1 MEEIKKMRP
10 REYIKIRGAN
20 EHNLKNIDVDIPRNE
35 LVVLTGMSGS
45 GKSSLA
51 FDTIYAE
58 GQRRYME
65 SLSSYAR
72 QFLGQMEKPNVEKIE
87 GLSPAISIDQKSTNR
102 NPRSTVGTVT
112 EIYDYF
118 RLLYARIG
126 IPHCPNCGREI
137 SKQTVDQMVDQIM
150 ALPEGTRLQ
159 LLAPVVRGRKG
170 RHEKVL
176 DRARKSGYVRVRIDG
191 SLYELTEEISLEKNI
206 KHSIEIVVDRL
217 AVKPG
222 IERRLA
228 DSIEN
233 VLNLAENLLV
243 VDVIGGEPMTFSQ
256 SFSCPDCG
264 IGISEIEP
272 RSFSFNNPFGACP
285 ECSGLGYKMEFDIEL
300 MIPDPRMSINEGA
313 IAVTG
318 WQSCMDK
325 TSFTNALL
333 LALCKEYHFD
343 LDTPFQDYPE
353 KIKDI
358 LIRGTDGKEVQVH
371 YQGQRGSGVYPV
383 AFEGLVRSV
392 ERRYRETFSETMKQE
407 YETFM
412 RITPC
417 RECKG
422 MRLKKESLAV
432 TVCDKNIYEITSESI
447 LELNAFL
454 KDMQLS
460 SQQQL
465 IGKQLLKE
473 IRARVGFLVDVGL
486 EYLSLSRAT
495 ATLSGGEAQR
505 IRLATQIG
513 SGLVG
518 VCYILDEPSIGLH
531 QRDNDKLLRTLKN
544 LRDLG
549 NTMIVVEHDEDTM
562 LEADYVVDI
571 GPGAGSH
578 GGEVVACGTAEE
590 IMQIPESVTGKYL
603 SGELAIPIPG
613 ERRAPTGFL
622 KVLGAKENN
631 LKGVNV
637 EIPLGIMTCV
647 TGVSGSGKSSLVNEI
662 LYKRLARDL
671 NRARCIPGKHRD
683 IQGLEQLDKVIA
695 IDQSPIGR
703 TPRSNPATYTGVF
716 DQIRDL
722 FASTADAKAKGYT
735 KGRFSFN
742 VKGGRCEA
750 CGGDGII
757 KIEMH
762 FLPDVYVPCE
772 VCGGKRYN
780 RETLDVKYKG
790 KSIFDVLDMTV
801 DEACGFFEN
810 VPSIRRK
817 IETLYDVGLSYV
829 KLGQPSTTLS
839 GGEAQRIKLATE
851 LSRRSTGKTIYILD
865 EPTTGLHFAD
875 VHKLV
880 DILHRLT
887 EGGNTVVVIEH
898 NLDVIKTA
906 DYIIDMGPEGGD
918 RGGTVIAT
926 GTPEQVAEEK
936 RSYTGIYIKKMLDKS
951 KARKALEKE
960 KGKKG

>member
-1 MEEIKKMRP
+1 MEEAKKILSKKNCIR
-10 REYIKIRGAN
+10 IRGAN
-20 EHNLKNIDVDIPRNE
+20 EHNLKNVDVDIPRDA
-35 LVVLTGMSGS
+35 LVVFTGLSGS

-126 IPHCPNCGREI
+126 IPHCPNCGKEI
-137 SKQTVDQMVDQIM
+137 KKQSVDQMVDQIM

-176 DRARKSGYVRVRIDG
+176 ERAARSGYVRVRIDG
-191 SLYELTEEISLEKNI
+191 NLYELAENIQLDKNI
-206 KHSIEIVVDRL
+206 KHNIEIVVDRL
-217 AVKPG
+217 IVKPG
-222 IERRLA
+222 IERRLT

-233 VLNLAENLLV
+233 VLNLSEGLLF
-243 VDVIGGEPMTFSQ
+243 VDRVGSDEEMLTFSQ

-264 IGISEIEP
+264 VSIDEIEP

-285 ECSGLGYKMEFDIEL
+285 ECYGLGYKMEFDSDL
-300 MIPDPRMSINEGA
+300 MIPDRTLSINQGA
-313 IAVTG
+313 ITVLG
-318 WQSCMDK
+318 WQSCQQPG
-325 TSFTNALL
+325 SFANAILQA
-333 LALCKEYHFD
+333 LAKEYHFD
-343 LDTPFQDYPE
+343 LDTPFGEYPQ
-353 KIKDI
+353 KIQDI
-358 LIRGTDGKEVQVH
+358 LLHGTGGKEVLV
-371 YQGQRGSGVYPV
+371 YYEGQRGKGQYPI
-383 AFEGLVRSV
+383 AFEGLIRNV
-392 ERRYRETFSETMKQE
+392 ERRYRETGSDATKQE

-417 RECKG
+417 RLCKG
-422 MRLKKESLAV
+422 QRLKKEALAV
-432 TVCDKNIYEITSESI
+432 TVCGKNIYEITSMFI
-447 LELNAFL
+447 GELSQFL
-454 KDMQLS
+454 QDMKLTA
-460 SQQQL
+460 QQEL
-465 IGKQLLKE
+465 IGSQILKE
-473 IRARVGFLVDVGL
+473 IRARVGFLIDVGL
-486 EYLSLSRAT
+486 DYLSLSRAT
-495 ATLSGGEAQR
+495 GTLSGGEAQR

-531 QRDNDKLLRTLKN
+531 QRDNDKLLATLKN

-549 NTMIVVEHDEDTM
+549 NTLIVVEHDEDTM
-562 LEADYVVDI
+562 RAADYIVDV

-578 GGEVVACGTAEE
+578 GGQIVASGTVEE
-590 IMQIPESVTGKYL
+590 IMNTPESITGQYL
-603 SGELAIPIPG
+603 SGAKKIPVP
-613 ERRAPTGFL
+613 ETRRKPTGWL
-622 KVLGAKENN
+622 TVRSAEENN
-631 LKGVNV
+631 LKKIDVKF
-637 EIPLGIMTCV
+637 PLGVFTCV

-662 LYKRLARDL
+662 LYKHLARDL
-671 NRARCIPGKHRD
+671 NRARCIPGKHAGID
-683 IQGLEQLDKVIA
+683 GIEQLDKVIA

-716 DQIRDL
+716 DMIRDL
-722 FASTADAKAKGYT
+722 FASTSDAKAKGYK

-790 KSIFDVLDMTV
+790 KSIYDVLDMTV
-801 DEACGFFEN
+801 EEALTFFEN
-810 VPSIRRK
+810 VPSIQRK
-817 IETLYDVGLSYV
+817 IQTLYDVGLSYV
-829 KLGQPSTTLS
+829 KLGQPSTELS
-839 GGEAQRIKLATE
+839 GGEAQRIKLAAE
-851 LSRRSTGKTIYILD
+851 LSRRSTGRTIYILD

-875 VHKLV
+875 VQKLIE
-880 DILHRLT
+880 ILHRLA

-906 DYIIDMGPEGGD
+906 DYLIDIGPEGGM
-918 RGGTVIAT
+918 RGGTVIAK
-926 GTPEQVAEEK
+926 GTPEEVAK
-936 RSYTGIYIKKMLDKS
+936 NPASYTGYYVKKMLKS
-951 KARKALEKE
+951 
-960 KGKKG
+960 

>member
-1 MEEIKKMRP
+1 MAKAKKN
-10 REYIKIRGAN
+10 YIKIRGAN
-20 EHNLKNIDVDIPRNE
+20 EHNLKNLDVDIPRNE
-35 LVVLTGMSGS
+35 FVVLTGLSGS

-72 QFLGQMEKPNVEKIE
+72 QFLGQMEKPDVEKIE

-126 IPHCPNCGREI
+126 IPHCPSCGKEI
-137 SKQTVDQMVDQIM
+137 KKQSVDQMVDQIM
-150 ALPEGTRLQ
+150 SLPEGAKIQ

-170 RHEKVL
+170 THQKLFEQAKR
-176 DRARKSGYVRVRIDG
+176 SGYVRVQVDG
-191 SLYELTEEISLEKNI
+191 NIYDLTEDIPLDKNI
-206 KHSIEIVVDRL
+206 KHNIEIVVDRL
-217 AVKPG
+217 VVKAG
-222 IERRLA
+222 IEKRLT
-228 DSIEN
+228 DSVEN
-233 VLNLAENLLV
+233 VLELAEGLMT
-243 VDVIGGEPMTFSQ
+243 VDVIGAEPINFSQ

-264 IGISEIEP
+264 ISIDEIEP

-285 ECSGLGYKMEFDIEL
+285 DCFGLGYKMEFDVDL
-300 MIPDPRMSINEGA
+300 MIPDKTLSLAQGA
-313 IAVTG
+313 IQVMG
-318 WQSCMDK
+318 WQSSTDK
-325 TSFTNALL
+325 GSFTNAIL
-333 LALCKEYHFD
+333 LALAKEYKFD
-343 LDTPFQDYPE
+343 LDTPYEELPKKVQNV
-353 KIKDI
+353 
-358 LIRGTDGKEVQVH
+358 LLNGTGGKEVKV
-371 YQGQRGSGVYPV
+371 YYKGQRGEGVYDV
-383 AFEGLVRSV
+383 AFEGLVRNV
-392 ERRYRETFSETMKQE
+392 ERRYRETGSDTMKQE
-407 YETFM
+407 YEQFM
-412 RITPC
+412 RVTPC
-417 RECKG
+417 KACG
-422 MRLKKESLAV
+422 GQRLKREALAV
-432 TVCDKNIYEITSESI
+432 TISGKNIHEVTSMSI
-447 LELNAFL
+447 QKLQIFLTEMELTE
-454 KDMQLS
+454 
-460 SQQQL
+460 QQKL
-465 IGKQLLKE
+465 IGAQVLKE

-486 EYLSLSRAT
+486 DYLTLSRGT
-495 ATLSGGEAQR
+495 GTLSGGEAQR

-518 VCYILDEPSIGLH
+518 VAYILDEPSIGLH
-531 QRDNDKLLRTLKN
+531 QRDNDKLLNTLKN
-544 LRDLG
+544 LKELG
-549 NTMIVVEHDEDTM
+549 NTLIVVEHDEDTM
-562 LEADYVVDI
+562 LAADHIVDI
-571 GPGAGSH
+571 GPGAGEH
-578 GGEVVACGTAEE
+578 GGKLVAQGTAQE
-590 IMQIPESVTGKYL
+590 IMKSPESVTGAYL
-603 SGELAIPIPG
+603 SGKIKIPVP
-613 ERRAPTGFL
+613 ETRRKPTGFL
-622 KVLGAKENN
+622 KIKGAKENN
-631 LKGVNV
+631 LQNVNV
-637 EIPLGIMTCV
+637 NIPLGVMTCI
-647 TGVSGSGKSSLVNEI
+647 TGVSGSGKSSLTNEI

-671 NRARCIPGKHRD
+671 NRARVIPGKHRSME
-683 IQGLEQLDKVIA
+683 GMELLDKVID

-722 FASTADAKAKGYT
+722 FAATPDAKAKGYA

-750 CGGDGII
+750 CSGDGIL

-780 RETLDVKYKG
+780 RETLEVKYKG
-790 KSIFDVLDMTV
+790 KSIYDVLDMTV
-801 DEACGFFEN
+801 EEALTFFEN

-817 IETLYDVGLSYV
+817 IETLYDVGLSYI

-875 VHKLV
+875 VHKLTE
-880 DILHRLT
+880 ILQRLA

-918 RGGTVIAT
+918 GGGTVIAK
-926 GTPEQVAEEK
+926 GTPEEVAEVEG
-936 RSYTGIYIKKMLDKS
+936 SYTGKYVKKYLQK
-951 KARKALEKE
+951 
-960 KGKKG
+960 